1 MNLVF
6 LFSMLALTAHGIALD
21 PHHSI
26 FSTNSA
32 RSWPAWVPASEAVNS
47 SGVLDPQKLPT
58 NAPWHDR
65 TERSVSASTAGHSDT
80 DEPCQ
85 SVSVFD
91 ESGFGSTATSIRGL
105 VRIAKRLA
113 VGTVVEIIPGF
124 YDGLPASLIRMSA
137 RSASGANENDAFFV
151 YPSARFT
158 ANGRVFCRIDPQY
171 IDMPIIGD
179 RVVLFGT
186 ATVDPGG
193 QLFIPKSHEIIRE
206 HAGQLFISQQL
217 AHDPDLQSLST
228 FGEITTKLQLLGQKV
243 ER

>member
-1 MNLVF
+1 
-6 LFSMLALTAHGIALD
+6 MLALTSHGIALD

-32 RSWPAWVPASEAVNS
+32 RSWPVWVPANEAVNS
-47 SGVLDPQKLPT
+47 AGVLDPQKLPN

-65 TERSVSASTAGHSDT
+65 TERSVSASTTGHSDVN
-80 DEPCQ
+80 EPCQ
-85 SVSVFD
+85 SVTVFD

-105 VRIAKRLA
+105 VRLAKRVA
-113 VGTVVEIIPGF
+113 VGTVIEIVPGF
-124 YDGLPASLIRMSA
+124 YDGLPASLIRMSV
-137 RSASGANENDAFFV
+137 RSPSGATEGDAFFV

-158 ANGRVFCRIDPQY
+158 ANGRVFCRIDSQY
-171 IDMPIIGD
+171 AELPTVGD

-193 QLFIPKSHEIIRE
+193 QLFVPKSHEIIRE
-206 HAGQLFISQQL
+206 HAGQLFMPRQL